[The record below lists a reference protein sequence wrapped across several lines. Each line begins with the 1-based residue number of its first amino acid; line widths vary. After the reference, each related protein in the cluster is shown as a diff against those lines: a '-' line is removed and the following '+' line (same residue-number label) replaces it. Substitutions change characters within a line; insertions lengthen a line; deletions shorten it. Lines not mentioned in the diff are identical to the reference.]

1 MSIPQLKNPKKLS
14 YNELREQVSELAR
27 RMNILTDMRAVSISP
42 TGTPKF
48 NFSDDSAT
56 LDVPSLEELT
66 ELTEDCEELGE
77 ELAEAKKTIN
87 CLADK
92 LLPKELNGS
101 LSWSYSA
108 TSTRP
113 DYGPPYGPS
122 NPEPCTKTITSNIQ
136 VEFVSGIEL
145 KFCREDNRIPEDC
158 AATGYIDWSISL
170 NKDGSNG
177 IPITWSDTPNGQQS
191 CATRNSTLNTTY
203 YIFAAGLNLNENSPP
218 QAYRYMGSFFVSSAG
233 EITRTVNTVN
243 EFIEG
248 DPLPCGLVPEPEPE
262 EE

>member
-66 ELTEDCEELGE
+66 ELTEDCEELEE

-92 LLPKELNGS
+92 LVPKELNGS
-101 LSWSYSA
+101 SSWSYSA

-158 AATGYIDWSISL
+158 AATGSIDWSISL
-170 NKDGSNG
+170 NKDGSNA

-218 QAYRYMGSFFVSSAG
+218 EAYRYMGSFFVSSAG

-243 EFIEG
+243 EFNEG
-248 DPLPCGLVPEPEPE
+248 DSLPCGLVPEPEE
-262 EE
+262 E

>member
-27 RMNILTDMRAVSISP
+27 RMNILTEMRAVSISP

-66 ELTEDCEELGE
+66 EELEDCEELEE

-92 LLPKELNGS
+92 LLPTEYGGTAAWSK
-101 LSWSYSA
+101 SYS
-108 TSTRP
+108 STRP
-113 DYGPPYGPS
+113 DYGPPYSPT
-122 NPEPCTKTITSNIQ
+122 NPPPCTKTIASTWKVEYAGGIKVRFTRNNIYDP
-136 VEFVSGIEL
+136 S
-145 KFCREDNRIPEDC
+145 DC
-158 AATGYIDWSISL
+158 AASGTIGIGFNSEP
-170 NKDGSNG
+170 DGSGSNL
-177 IPITWSDTPNGQQS
+177 PIQWTTAPGESS
-191 CATRNSTLNTTY
+191 STINVTLDSTY
-203 YIFAAGLNLNENSPP
+203 YVFVAGLNLNENSPP
-218 QAYRYMGSFFVSSAG
+218 TPYTPMGSFSISSAG
-233 EITRTVNTVN
+233 EITRTINTVN

-248 DPLPCGLVPEPEPE
+248 NPLPCGLVPEPEPE

>member
-1 MSIPQLKNPKKLS
+1 
-14 YNELREQVSELAR
+14 
-27 RMNILTDMRAVSISP
+27 MRAVSISP

-66 ELTEDCEELGE
+66 ELTEDCEEEIAELEE

-92 LLPKELNGS
+92 LLPTELNGS
-101 LSWSYSA
+101 SSWFYGASSF
-108 TSTRP
+108 RP
-113 DYGPPYGPS
+113 DYGPQYSPS
-122 NPEPCTKTITSNIQ
+122 CTKTITSNIQ
-136 VEFVSGIEL
+136 VEFVSGIQL
-145 KFCREDNRIPEDC
+145 KFCREDNRNPEDC
-158 AATGYIDWSISL
+158 AASGSIDWSISL

-177 IPITWSDTPNGQQS
+177 IDIFWFDTPNGEQS
-191 CATRNSTLNTTY
+191 CATRNSSLNTTY
-203 YIFAAGLNLNENSPP
+203 YIFARGINLNENGPP

-248 DPLPCGLVPEPEPE
+248 DSLPCDLVPEPEPE

>member
-1 MSIPQLKNPKKLS
+1 
-14 YNELREQVSELAR
+14 
-27 RMNILTDMRAVSISP
+27 MRAVSISP

-66 ELTEDCEELGE
+66 ELTEDCEEEIAELEE

-92 LLPKELNGS
+92 LLPTELNGS
-101 LSWSYSA
+101 SSWFYGASSF
-108 TSTRP
+108 RP
-113 DYGPPYGPS
+113 DYGPQYSPS
-122 NPEPCTKTITSNIQ
+122 CTKTITSNIQ
-136 VEFVSGIEL
+136 VEFVSGIQL
-145 KFCREDNRIPEDC
+145 KFCREDNRNPEDC
-158 AATGYIDWSISL
+158 AASGSIDWSISL

-177 IPITWSDTPNGQQS
+177 IDIFWFDTPNGEQS
-191 CATRNSTLNTTY
+191 CATRNSSLNTTY
-203 YIFAAGLNLNENSPP
+203 YIFARGINLNENGPP